1 MPHDIHSCYV
11 MFSPG
16 VLKSKVSI
24 AICNVALSSLF
35 WKEKRESTP
44 LDGLRKWNIGF
55 RTSSLCFLATLV
67 PLTTLATSLPSP
79 RSSKHLNLGLLSMP
93 EEVEILKVSCFST
106 PRPWLLNQARE
117 FFFLLLLNPYTRWIN
132 FRFVKL
138 FVDGSWMLNYIGT
151 CLRIKTNEYWYTQHN
166 NSDVLLWTD
175 VKVLPLHQVGIL
187 FRFPSPSSVQSV
199 TRELVMTFEWLKVV
213 FVCF

>member
-1 MPHDIHSCYV
+1 MKEKGIEIEFQPDAKVKLLHQ
-11 MFSPG
+11 FT
-16 VLKSKVSI
+16 KVSI

-138 FVDGSWMLNYIGT
+138 FVDGSWMLNYIG
-151 CLRIKTNEYWYTQHN
+151 YM
-166 NSDVLLWTD
+166 
-175 VKVLPLHQVGIL
+175 
-187 FRFPSPSSVQSV
+187 SS
-199 TRELVMTFEWLKVV
+199 F
-213 FVCF
+213 FFF